1 MTLEHRGLCAVV
13 TNWNGGAQNLDCVA
27 SLIAEGFA
35 PEQIV
40 FVDNGSKDGSL
51 ELVRGAHPDLC
62 FLENETNEGFALG
75 SSMGA
80 ERALEAGCEAVFF
93 VNNDVTLLSGCIEPL
108 ISVLNE
114 EPRVGLV
121 GPRVLYQRERSKV
134 WSAGGRVAWRSN
146 VLTLLGHGQ
155 NDSPE
160 WELER
165 EVDFVCGC
173 ALLVRR
179 EVMEE
184 VGGFQPEWFAYFED
198 ADLGVRARREG
209 WSSRVV
215 GRAACLH
222 DASASTGG
230 GRSPRRKYM
239 MGVNSVW
246 FLRAHGSPARWLSF
260 VLFDVFTLPLSLLF
274 GLFTG
279 EAKGALAKALGI
291 LAGLS
296 RRRVTADK
304 IEAGAGPLW

>member
-1 MTLEHRGLCAVV
+1 MTLELKGLWAVV

-27 SLIAEGFA
+27 SLISEGVA
-35 PEQIV
+35 PERIV
-40 FVDNGSKDGSL
+40 FVDNGSRDGSL
-51 ELVRGAHPDLC
+51 ELVREAHPGLC
-62 FLENETNEGFALG
+62 FLENEVNEGFALG
-75 SSMGA
+75 ASMGA

-93 VNNDVTLLSGCIEPL
+93 VNNDVTLLSACIEPL

-121 GPRVLYQRERSKV
+121 GPRVLYQRERSRV
-134 WSAGGRVAWRSN
+134 WSAGGQVAWRSN

-155 NDSPE
+155 DDSPE

-179 EVMEE
+179 EVLEE
-184 VGGFQPEWFAYFED
+184 VGGFQSEWFAYFED
-198 ADLGVRARREG
+198 ADLGVRARAEG

-230 GRSPRRKYM
+230 GMSPRRKYM
-239 MGVNSVW
+239 MGLNSVW
-246 FLRAHGSPARWLSF
+246 FLRAHGTPMRWVSFLIFDVLTFPLSF
-260 VLFDVFTLPLSLLF
+260 LF
-274 GLFTG
+274 GLITG
-279 EAKGALAKALGI
+279 QAKSALAKAIGI